1 MAELI
6 REVGLER
13 SGHAIVSLSGIQ
25 TDFSQAPNA
34 YLEAAAAYE
43 NRFVMD
49 DTRLMDYAEI
59 STSIEDILP
68 KARKI
73 TDGINQALLMRNR
86 DMLAGKIG
94 ELLHFLKHTSMSPF
108 AFRLIYNDVIAALLR
123 EHTQA
128 LSEKQDVQDFY
139 DIFSL
144 SSCQRDGRPGRT
156 AAQAV
161 RFHP

>member
-1 MAELI
+1 MELVALSAHMYLIFSHRPEQIRQMAELI

-86 DMLAGKIG
+86 DMPCREKLA
-94 ELLHFLKHTSMSPF
+94 
-108 AFRLIYNDVIAALLR
+108 NCC
-123 EHTQA
+123 
-128 LSEKQDVQDFY
+128 
-139 DIFSL
+139 IF
-144 SSCQRDGRPGRT
+144 
-156 AAQAV
+156 
-161 RFHP
+161 